1 MRPYTTLRVRVGEP
15 WEPPEYTPALGRI
28 RLMNNLKTVGLLAFM
43 SVLLWLVATSLFPQ
57 GGYWIGFV
65 IAIGFNLAAYFF
77 SDKLALAASRA
88 RPVTEAELPQVY
100 GIVRRLAL
108 QTNMPMPSIYVID
121 SQQPNAFATGRSPRK
136 AAVAVTAGILQLLSN
151 DELEGVLAHELAH
164 VRNRDILISSIA
176 AMIAAAL
183 TMLARMAFWFGG
195 GDNRNSPLGAIG
207 ALLSLI
213 VAPIAAMLIR
223 LAISRTREFQA
234 DETGAETTGRPMMLA
249 SALEKISNGTARI
262 PMKVNPATAQL
273 FIDNPMKAL
282 RGGGGMMRLLSTHPP
297 TDERIDR
304 LTKMAQG
311 IR

>member
-1 MRPYTTLRVRVGEP
+1 
-15 WEPPEYTPALGRI
+15 
-28 RLMNNLKTVGLLAFM
+28 MNNVKTVGLLAFM
-43 SVLLWLVATSLFPQ
+43 SVLLWLVVYSFG
-57 GGYWIGFV
+57 GGYWLGLAFAV
-65 IAIGFNLAAYFF
+65 GFNVLAYFF
-77 SDKLALAASRA
+77 SDKLALSASRA
-88 RPVTEAELPQVY
+88 RPGTEAELPQVY
-100 GIVRRLAL
+100 AIVRRLAL

-121 SQQPNAFATGRSPRK
+121 SQQPNAFATGRSPKK
-136 AAVAVTAGILQLLSN
+136 AAVAVTAGILQLLNN

-195 GDNRNSPLGAIG
+195 GGNNRDNPLGAIG
-207 ALLSLI
+207 GLLSLI

>member
-1 MRPYTTLRVRVGEP
+1 
-15 WEPPEYTPALGRI
+15 
-28 RLMNNLKTVGLLAFM
+28 MNNVKTVGLLAFM
-43 SVLLWLVATSLFPQ
+43 SVLLWLVVYSFG
-57 GGYWIGFV
+57 GGYWLGLAFAV
-65 IAIGFNLAAYFF
+65 GFNLLAYFF
-77 SDKLALAASRA
+77 SDKLALSASRA

-100 GIVRRLAL
+100 AIVRRLAL

-121 SQQPNAFATGRSPRK
+121 SQQPNAFATGRSPKK
-136 AAVAVTAGILQLLSN
+136 AAVAVTAGILQLLNN

-195 GDNRNSPLGAIG
+195 GGNNRDNPLGAIG

-282 RGGGGMMRLLSTHPP
+282 RGGGGMMRLLSTHP
-297 TDERIDR
+297 
-304 LTKMAQG
+304 
-311 IR
+311 